1 MSTFQLLLVDTSCLI
16 PSGSLS
22 SVCHLM
28 NGHTEH
34 RSGKWDQ
41 QELYRSI
48 MQALEGRCSTRSN
61 LAKEFEMQ
69 IREFTATVRVTRI
82 LFTQNLLNFCRVE

>member
-1 MSTFQLLLVDTSCLI
+1 MLLLHSKWYFRC
-16 PSGSLS
+16 

-34 RSGKWDQ
+34 RSGKWGR

-69 IREFTATVRVTRI
+69 IREFTATVSVT
-82 LFTQNLLNFCRVE
+82 LF

>member
-1 MSTFQLLLVDTSCLI
+1 MLETSILDFFLCQRFPGFEL
-16 PSGSLS
+16 
-22 SVCHLM
+22 VCHLM

-34 RSGKWDQ
+34 RSGKWHRK
-41 QELYRSI
+41 ELYRST

-69 IREFTATVRVTRI
+69 IREFTATVRVI
-82 LFTQNLLNFCRVE
+82 LL